1 MKTLLNTHALAD
13 ALTAFEDSLTPNEEP
28 LAPDEDGGVNAAAAC
43 YRQPEKHAYFAVDLA
58 AITELGSREPAQEF
72 SQQFAASL
80 ATVLQNPDAAIQAG
94 EIIKH
99 DRTTTVAKITVNGI
113 ALVIKRY
120 NRKSL
125 LHGFTRLWRTTRA
138 RRSFDAAR
146 WLLQNGILT
155 AMPLA
160 FIENRSLGALNHGA
174 YYLSLCHPGDN
185 LLRQL
190 QTGDINQHDFP
201 ALLAEFDRLFA
212 LLCRAN
218 AAHGDMKI
226 SNFIY
231 QSNRLCV
238 LDLDAMQ
245 LYKRAWQAK
254 RAYRKDVER
263 FRRNWVESEFEGAV
277 EALLDNVV
285 ISKNSS
291 IAIDSKSSTTRQGE
305 I

>member
-1 MKTLLNTHALAD
+1 MKTSLNTQALAN
-13 ALTAFEDSLTPNEEP
+13 ALTAFEDSLIPNEE
-28 LAPDEDGGVNAAAAC
+28 GGANVAAEV
-43 YRQPEKHAYFAVDLA
+43 YRQPEKKAYLAVDLA
-58 AITELGSREPAQEF
+58 AITELGSRARAQAF

-80 ATVLQNPDAAIQAG
+80 ASVLQNPDAAIEAG

-99 DRTTTVAKITVNGI
+99 DRTTTVATITVDGI

-160 FIENRSLGALNHGA
+160 FIENRSFGVFNQGA
-174 YYLSLCHPGDN
+174 YYLSLCHSGDN

-201 ALLAEFDRLFA
+201 ALLAEFDRFFT
-212 LLCRAN
+212 LLRRAS
-218 AAHGDMKI
+218 AAHGDTKI

-231 QSNRLCV
+231 HHNRLCV
-238 LDLDAMQ
+238 FDLDAMQ
-245 LYKRAWQAK
+245 PYKRAWQAK
-254 RAYRKDVER
+254 RAFRKDVER
-263 FRRNWVESEFEGAV
+263 FRRNWAGSEFEGAV
-277 EALLDNVV
+277 EAFLDDV
-285 ISKNSS
+285 
-291 IAIDSKSSTTRQGE
+291 
-305 I
+305 

>member
-58 AITELGSREPAQEF
+58 AITELGSREPAQAF

-80 ATVLQNPDAAIQAG
+80 AAVLQNPDAAIQAG

-212 LLCRAN
+212 LLRLAN

-245 LYKRAWQAK
+245 PYKRAWQAK

-263 FRRNWVESEFEGAV
+263 FRRNWAGSEFEGAF

-291 IAIDSKSSTTRQGE
+291 IAIDSKSSTTHQGE

>member
-13 ALTAFEDSLTPNEEP
+13 ALTAFEESLIPNEES
-28 LAPDEDGGVNAAAAC
+28 LTPDEDGGVNASAAC
-43 YRQPEKHAYFAVDLA
+43 YRQTEKKAYFAVDLA
-58 AITELGSREPAQEF
+58 AIAELGSREPAQAF

-80 ATVLQNPDAAIQAG
+80 AGVLQNPDAAIQAG

-99 DRTTTVAKITVNGI
+99 DRTTSVAKIMVNGI

-160 FIENRSLGALNHGA
+160 FIENRSFGALNHGA

-201 ALLAEFDRLFA
+201 DLLSEFDRLFG
-212 LLCRAN
+212 LLRHAS

-245 LYKRAWQAK
+245 PYKRAWQAK
-254 RAYRKDVER
+254 RNYRKDVER
-263 FRRNWVESEFEGAV
+263 FRRNWAGSEFEGAV
-277 EALLDNVV
+277 EAFLDNV
-285 ISKNSS
+285 
-291 IAIDSKSSTTRQGE
+291 
-305 I
+305 

>member
-1 MKTLLNTHALAD
+1 M
-13 ALTAFEDSLTPNEEP
+13 
-28 LAPDEDGGVNAAAAC
+28 
-43 YRQPEKHAYFAVDLA
+43 
-58 AITELGSREPAQEF
+58 REPAQEF

-80 ATVLQNPDAAIQAG
+80 ATLLQNPDAAIQAA

-155 AMPLA
+155 AMPLV
-160 FIENRSLGALNHGA
+160 FIENRSFGALNHGA

-201 ALLAEFDRLFA
+201 TLLAEFDRLFA
-212 LLCRAN
+212 LLRRAN

-245 LYKRAWQAK
+245 PYKRAWQAK

-263 FRRNWVESEFEGAV
+263 FRRNWAVSEFEGAV
-277 EALLDNVV
+277 EAFLDDV
-285 ISKNSS
+285 
-291 IAIDSKSSTTRQGE
+291 
-305 I
+305 

>member
-1 MKTLLNTHALAD
+1 MCIR
-13 ALTAFEDSLTPNEEP
+13 DS
-28 LAPDEDGGVNAAAAC
+28 
-43 YRQPEKHAYFAVDLA
+43 
-58 AITELGSREPAQEF
+58 
-72 SQQFAASL
+72 
-80 ATVLQNPDAAIQAG
+80 
-94 EIIKH
+94 
-99 DRTTTVAKITVNGI
+99 
-113 ALVIKRY
+113 
-120 NRKSL
+120 
-125 LHGFTRLWRTTRA
+125 
-138 RRSFDAAR
+138 
-146 WLLQNGILT
+146 
-155 AMPLA
+155 
-160 FIENRSLGALNHGA
+160 NHGA

-190 QTGDINQHDFP
+190 QTGDINQHGFP

-212 LLCRAN
+212 LLRRAN

-245 LYKRAWQAK
+245 PYKRAWQAK

-263 FRRNWVESEFEGAV
+263 FRRNWAGSEFEGAF

-291 IAIDSKSSTTRQGE
+291 IAIDSKSSTTHQGE

>member
-13 ALTAFEDSLTPNEEP
+13 ALTAFEASLIPNEEP
-28 LAPDEDGGVNAAAAC
+28 LTPDEEPLTPDEDGGVNGAADC
-43 YRQPEKHAYFAVDLA
+43 YRQSEKKAYFAVDLA
-58 AITELGSREPAQEF
+58 AITELGARAPAQAF

-80 ATVLQNPDAAIQAG
+80 ANVLQNPDAAIRAA

-190 QTGDINQHDFP
+190 QTGDFNQHDFP

-212 LLCRAN
+212 LFRRAN

-231 QSNRLCV
+231 QSNRLYV

-245 LYKRAWQAK
+245 PYKRAWQAK

-263 FRRNWVESEFEGAV
+263 FRRNWAGSEFEGAV
-277 EALLDNVV
+277 ETFLDDV
-285 ISKNSS
+285 
-291 IAIDSKSSTTRQGE
+291 
-305 I
+305 

>member
-1 MKTLLNTHALAD
+1 MIN
-13 ALTAFEDSLTPNEEP
+13 
-28 LAPDEDGGVNAAAAC
+28 
-43 YRQPEKHAYFAVDLA
+43 
-58 AITELGSREPAQEF
+58 
-72 SQQFAASL
+72 
-80 ATVLQNPDAAIQAG
+80 
-94 EIIKH
+94 
-99 DRTTTVAKITVNGI
+99 
-113 ALVIKRY
+113 RY
-120 NRKSL
+120 NRKSF
-125 LHGFTRLWRTTRA
+125 LHGFTRLWRTTRV

-201 ALLAEFDRLFA
+201 TLLAEFDRLFA
-212 LLCRAN
+212 LLRRAN

-226 SNFIY
+226 SNFIH

-245 LYKRAWQAK
+245 PYKRAWQAK

-263 FRRNWVESEFEGAV
+263 FRRNWTGSEFEGAV
-277 EALLDNVV
+277 EAFLDEV
-285 ISKNSS
+285 
-291 IAIDSKSSTTRQGE
+291 
-305 I
+305 

>member
-13 ALTAFEDSLTPNEEP
+13 ALTAFEASLTPDEEP
-28 LAPDEDGGVNAAAAC
+28 LAPDKESPTPDQHGGVNAAAAC

-58 AITELGSREPAQEF
+58 AITELGSREPAQAF

-80 ATVLQNPDAAIQAG
+80 AAVLQNPDAAIQAG

-201 ALLAEFDRLFA
+201 ALLAEFDRLFG
-212 LLCRAN
+212 LLRRAN

-245 LYKRAWQAK
+245 PYKRAWQAK
-254 RAYRKDVER
+254 LAYRKDVER
-263 FRRNWVESEFEGAV
+263 FRRNWAGSEFEGAV
-277 EALLDNVV
+277 ETFLDDV
-285 ISKNSS
+285 
-291 IAIDSKSSTTRQGE
+291 
-305 I
+305 

>member
-1 MKTLLNTHALAD
+1 MKTLLNPHALAD
-13 ALTAFEDSLTPNEEP
+13 ALTAFEDSLIPNEKP

-58 AITELGSREPAQEF
+58 AITELGSREPAQAF

-80 ATVLQNPDAAIQAG
+80 ANLLQNPDAAIQAG

-201 ALLAEFDRLFA
+201 TLLAEFDRLFA
-212 LLCRAN
+212 LLRRAN

-226 SNFIY
+226 RNFIY

-245 LYKRAWQAK
+245 PYKRAWQAK

-263 FRRNWVESEFEGAV
+263 FRRNWTGSEFEGAV
-277 EALLDNVV
+277 EAFLDEV
-285 ISKNSS
+285 
-291 IAIDSKSSTTRQGE
+291 
-305 I
+305 

>member
-1 MKTLLNTHALAD
+1 MKTSLNTQALAN
-13 ALTAFEDSLTPNEEP
+13 ALTAFEDSLIPNEE
-28 LAPDEDGGVNAAAAC
+28 GGANVAAEV
-43 YRQPEKHAYFAVDLA
+43 YRQPEKKAYLAVDLA
-58 AITELGSREPAQEF
+58 AITELGSRARAQAF

-80 ATVLQNPDAAIQAG
+80 ASVLQNPDAAIEAG

-99 DRTTTVAKITVNGI
+99 DRTTTVATITVDGI

-160 FIENRSLGALNHGA
+160 FIENRSFGALNHGA

-212 LLCRAN
+212 LLRLAN

-245 LYKRAWQAK
+245 PYKRAWQAK

-263 FRRNWVESEFEGAV
+263 FRRNWAGSEFEGAF

-291 IAIDSKSSTTRQGE
+291 IAIDSKSSTTHQGE

>member
-28 LAPDEDGGVNAAAAC
+28 LAPDEDSGVNAAAAC

-58 AITELGSREPAQEF
+58 AITELGSREPAQTF
-72 SQQFAASL
+72 SQQFATSL
-80 ATVLQNPDAAIQAG
+80 AAVLQNPDAAIQAG

-185 LLRQL
+185 LLGQL

-201 ALLAEFDRLFA
+201 AVLAEFNRLFA
-212 LLCRAN
+212 LLR
-218 AAHGDMKI
+218 
-226 SNFIY
+226 
-231 QSNRLCV
+231 
-238 LDLDAMQ
+238 
-245 LYKRAWQAK
+245 
-254 RAYRKDVER
+254 RK
-263 FRRNWVESEFEGAV
+263 S
-277 EALLDNVV
+277 VV
-285 ISKNSS
+285 
-291 IAIDSKSSTTRQGE
+291 
-305 I
+305 

>member
-13 ALTAFEDSLTPNEEP
+13 ALTAFEDSLTPNEES
-28 LAPDEDGGVNAAAAC
+28 LAPDEVGGANAAAAC
-43 YRQPEKHAYFAVDLA
+43 YRQPEKHAYFALDLA
-58 AITELGSREPAQEF
+58 AITELGSREPAQAF
-72 SQQFAASL
+72 SQQFATSL
-80 ATVLQNPDAAIQAG
+80 AAVLQDPDAAIQAS

-99 DRTTTVAKITVNGI
+99 DRTTVAKITVNGI

-160 FIENRSLGALNHGA
+160 FIENRSFGALNHGA

-212 LLCRAN
+212 LLRRAN

-245 LYKRAWQAK
+245 PYKRAWQAK

-263 FRRNWVESEFEGAV
+263 FRRNWAGSEFEGAV
-277 EALLDNVV
+277 EAFLDNV
-285 ISKNSS
+285 
-291 IAIDSKSSTTRQGE
+291 
-305 I
+305 

>member
-28 LAPDEDGGVNAAAAC
+28 LAPDEDGGVNAPATC

-58 AITELGSREPAQEF
+58 AITELGSREPAQAF

-80 ATVLQNPDAAIQAG
+80 ANVLQNPDAAIQAG

-190 QTGDINQHDFP
+190 QTGDINQHGFP

-212 LLCRAN
+212 LLRRAN
-218 AAHGDMKI
+218 AVHGDMKI

-245 LYKRAWQAK
+245 PFKRAWQAK

-263 FRRNWVESEFEGAV
+263 LRRNWAGSEFEGAV
-277 EALLDNVV
+277 EAFLDVV
-285 ISKNSS
+285 
-291 IAIDSKSSTTRQGE
+291 
-305 I
+305 

>member
-1 MKTLLNTHALAD
+1 MKTLVNTLALAD
-13 ALTAFEDSLTPNEEP
+13 TLTAFEDSLI
-28 LAPDEDGGVNAAAAC
+28 PDEDGGFKAAAAC
-43 YRQPEKHAYFAVDLA
+43 YRQSEKKAYLAVDLA
-58 AITELGSREPAQEF
+58 AITELGSRAPTQAF
-72 SQQFAASL
+72 SQQFAASF
-80 ATVLQNPDAAIQAG
+80 AGVLQNPDAAIQAG

-125 LHGFTRLWRTTRA
+125 FHGFTRLWRTTRA

-146 WLLQNGILT
+146 WLLQQGILT

-160 FIENRSLGALNHGA
+160 VIENRSFGALNHGA

-190 QTGDINQHDFP
+190 QTGDISQHDFP
-201 ALLAEFDRLFA
+201 ALLAEFDRLFTK
-212 LLCRAN
+212 LRRVS

-231 QSNRLCV
+231 HHNRLCV

-245 LYKRAWQAK
+245 PYKRAWQAK
-254 RAYRKDVER
+254 RAYRKDIER
-263 FRRNWVESEFEGAV
+263 FRRNWVGSEVEGAV
-277 EALLDNVV
+277 EAFLDGV
-285 ISKNSS
+285 
-291 IAIDSKSSTTRQGE
+291 
-305 I
+305 

>member
-13 ALTAFEDSLTPNEEP
+13 ALTAFEGSLTPNVEL

-43 YRQPEKHAYFAVDLA
+43 YRQSEKKAYFAVDLA
-58 AITELGSREPAQEF
+58 AITELGSREPAQAF

-80 ATVLQNPDAAIQAG
+80 AAVLQNPDAAIQAG

-201 ALLAEFDRLFA
+201 ALLAEFDRLFG
-212 LLCRAN
+212 LLRRAN

-226 SNFIY
+226 CNFIY

-245 LYKRAWQAK
+245 PYKRAWQAK

-263 FRRNWVESEFEGAV
+263 FRRNWAESEFEGAV
-277 EALLDNVV
+277 EAFLDDV
-285 ISKNSS
+285 
-291 IAIDSKSSTTRQGE
+291 
-305 I
+305 

>member
-13 ALTAFEDSLTPNEEP
+13 ALTAFEDSLTPNEES
-28 LAPDEDGGVNAAAAC
+28 LAPDEVGGANAAAAC
-43 YRQPEKHAYFAVDLA
+43 YRQPEKKAYFAVDLA
-58 AITELGSREPAQEF
+58 AITELGSREPAQAF

-80 ATVLQNPDAAIQAG
+80 ANLLQDPDAAIQAS

-160 FIENRSLGALNHGA
+160 FIENRSFGALNHGA

-212 LLCRAN
+212 LLRRAN

-245 LYKRAWQAK
+245 PYKRAWQAK

-263 FRRNWVESEFEGAV
+263 FRRNWAGSEFEGAV
-277 EALLDNVV
+277 EAFLDNV
-285 ISKNSS
+285 
-291 IAIDSKSSTTRQGE
+291 
-305 I
+305 

>member
-58 AITELGSREPAQEF
+58 AITELGSREPAQAF

-80 ATVLQNPDAAIQAG
+80 ANVLQNPDAAIQAG

-245 LYKRAWQAK
+245 PYKRAWQAK

-263 FRRNWVESEFEGAV
+263 FRRNWAGSEFEGAV
-277 EALLDNVV
+277 EAFSDDV
-285 ISKNSS
+285 
-291 IAIDSKSSTTRQGE
+291 
-305 I
+305 

>member
-13 ALTAFEDSLTPNEEP
+13 ALTAFEDSLTPNEKP

-43 YRQPEKHAYFAVDLA
+43 YRQSEKKAYFAVDLA

-80 ATVLQNPDAAIQAG
+80 ATLLQNPDAAIQAA

-160 FIENRSLGALNHGA
+160 FIETRSFGALNHGA

-201 ALLAEFDRLFA
+201 ALLAEFDRLFG
-212 LLCRAN
+212 LLRCAN

-245 LYKRAWQAK
+245 PYKRAWQAK

-263 FRRNWVESEFEGAV
+263 FRRNWAGSEFEGAV
-277 EALLDNVV
+277 EAFLDNV
-285 ISKNSS
+285 
-291 IAIDSKSSTTRQGE
+291 
-305 I
+305 

>member
-1 MKTLLNTHALAD
+1 MKTLLNPHALAD
-13 ALTAFEDSLTPNEEP
+13 ALTAFEDSLIPNEKP

-43 YRQPEKHAYFAVDLA
+43 YRQPEKHAYFTVDLA
-58 AITELGSREPAQEF
+58 AITELGSREPAQAF

-80 ATVLQNPDAAIQAG
+80 ANLLQNPDAAIQAG

-201 ALLAEFDRLFA
+201 TLLAEFDRLFA
-212 LLCRAN
+212 LLRRAN

-245 LYKRAWQAK
+245 PYKRAWQAK

-263 FRRNWVESEFEGAV
+263 FRRNWAG
-277 EALLDNVV
+277 
-285 ISKNSS
+285 
-291 IAIDSKSSTTRQGE
+291 
-305 I
+305 

>member
-28 LAPDEDGGVNAAAAC
+28 LAPDEDGGVNAAATC

-160 FIENRSLGALNHGA
+160 FIENRSLGALNQGA

-190 QTGDINQHDFP
+190 ETGDINQHDFP

-212 LLCRAN
+212 LLRRAN

-245 LYKRAWQAK
+245 PYKRAWQAK

-263 FRRNWVESEFEGAV
+263 FRRNWAGSEFEGAV

>member
-13 ALTAFEDSLTPNEEP
+13 ALTAFEDSLTPNEES
-28 LAPDEDGGVNAAAAC
+28 LAPDEVGGANAAAAC
-43 YRQPEKHAYFAVDLA
+43 YRQPEKKAYFAVDLA
-58 AITELGSREPAQEF
+58 AITELGSREPAQAF

-80 ATVLQNPDAAIQAG
+80 ANLLQNPDAAIQAG

-160 FIENRSLGALNHGA
+160 FIENRSFGALNHGA

-212 LLCRAN
+212 LLRRAN
-218 AAHGDMKI
+218 ATHGDMKI

-231 QSNRLCV
+231 QSNRLFV

-245 LYKRAWQAK
+245 PYKRAWQAK

-263 FRRNWVESEFEGAV
+263 FRRNWAGSEFEGAV
-277 EALLDNVV
+277 EAFLDNV
-285 ISKNSS
+285 
-291 IAIDSKSSTTRQGE
+291 
-305 I
+305 

>member
-13 ALTAFEDSLTPNEEP
+13 ALTAFEDSLTPNEKP

-58 AITELGSREPAQEF
+58 AITELGSREPAQAF

-80 ATVLQNPDAAIQAG
+80 ANLLQNPDAAIQAG

-160 FIENRSLGALNHGA
+160 FIENRSLGAFNHGA
-174 YYLSLCHPGDN
+174 
-185 LLRQL
+185 
-190 QTGDINQHDFP
+190 INQHDFP
-201 ALLAEFDRLFA
+201 SLLAEFDRLFA
-212 LLCRAN
+212 LLRRAN

-245 LYKRAWQAK
+245 PYKRAWQAK

-263 FRRNWVESEFEGAV
+263 FRRNWAGSEFEGAV
-277 EALLDNVV
+277 EAFLDDV
-285 ISKNSS
+285 
-291 IAIDSKSSTTRQGE
+291 
-305 I
+305 

>member
-13 ALTAFEDSLTPNEEP
+13 ALTAFEDSLTPSKEPLTPDEEP
-28 LAPDEDGGVNAAAAC
+28 LAPDKESPTPDQHGGINAAADC
-43 YRQPEKHAYFAVDLA
+43 YRQSEKKAYFAVDLA
-58 AITELGSREPAQEF
+58 AITELGARAPTQAF

-80 ATVLQNPDAAIQAG
+80 AGVLQNPDAAIQAG

-99 DRTTTVAKITVNGI
+99 DRTTTVAKITLNGI

-160 FIENRSLGALNHGA
+160 FIENRSFGALNHGA

-190 QTGDINQHDFP
+190 QTGDINRHDFP

-212 LLCRAN
+212 LLRRAN

-245 LYKRAWQAK
+245 PYKRAWQAK

-263 FRRNWVESEFEGAV
+263 FRRNWAGSEFEGAV
-277 EALLDNVV
+277 EAFLDNV
-285 ISKNSS
+285 
-291 IAIDSKSSTTRQGE
+291 
-305 I
+305 